1 MSDAELRL
9 GCSSWTE
16 KGWSGTFYPAGL
28 APREQLAHYATR
40 FDTVEADVTYY
51 RIPSP
56 SMVRGWAE
64 RTPANFVLS
73 AKFPR
78 SIVHG
83 GEAAQPDGDRVLVWE
98 HVGRECEQFLE
109 VMRLLGPK
117 CGPLVLQFPYFNR
130 NAFTDG
136 GTFLERLDGF
146 LGRLPTDLRYGVEL
160 RNKNWIGEPLLEL
173 LRRHRAAFVMVEL
186 PYMPHPAD
194 LAQRFELGTTDFAY
208 ARLIGDRKRIDAL
221 SDVLDR
227 TLVDQSESIGRWAGL
242 VHQILSRT
250 KRVYVYANNHFA
262 GFAPDTIRGLA
273 ARIEALRGDPSGD
286 DDANKRA

>member
-1 MSDAELRL
+1 MSAAELRL

-51 RIPSP
+51 RLPDR

-64 RTPANFVLS
+64 RTPDNFVLS

-83 GEAAQPDGDRVLVWE
+83 GAAAQPDGTRVLVWD

-109 VMRLLGPK
+109 VMGLLGPK

-130 NAFTDG
+130 SAFTDSAP
-136 GTFLERLDGF
+136 FLERLDAF
-146 LGRLPTDLRYGVEL
+146 LGRLPAQLRYGVEI
-160 RNKNWIGEPLLEL
+160 RNKTWVGEPLLAL

-186 PYMPHPAD
+186 PYMPHPSELARRFD
-194 LAQRFELGTTDFAY
+194 LLTTDFAY

-227 TLVDQSESIGRWAGL
+227 TLVDQSESLDRWSTL

-262 GFAPDTIRGLA
+262 GYAPETIRSLA
-273 ARIEALRGDPSGD
+273 ARIEGLRGARAGGD
-286 DDANKRA
+286 EANKPE